1 MFLNPFLQHRVQQS
15 GGRCYVDE
23 IAGHPTHLIEG
34 GKGDAVLLWI
44 PAFGDPASNFIA
56 PMLALSTK
64 LLGRATIVAADP
76 PGFGNSP
83 AKGGVPGFR
92 EACIWAGHLIER
104 LARGGRRIVVSG
116 NSSGA
121 ALAIGGAVRRPASV
135 VGAILVCWPDWRF
148 GRMPRSDELCPTDLA
163 SLRRLLERSWHAPP
177 QIPAAMARIL
187 IHRLSHPDYRKHVDS
202 FDAHEGSAQ
211 LQHYEGPL
219 AFIGGRSDGLVP
231 PRVLEASAEARPD
244 SILRWI
250 DACGHYPHRE
260 RCKQLVDLLA
270 ELTQGFLDPFSSNS
284 SEGSAYA

>member
-163 SLRRLLERSWHAPP
+163 SRTTANTSIPSMLTRDLHSSSTTRDRSHSSAAVRMGLCRPACSRRARRRAPT
-177 QIPAAMARIL
+177 RF
-187 IHRLSHPDYRKHVDS
+187 YV
-202 FDAHEGSAQ
+202 G
-211 LQHYEGPL
+211 
-219 AFIGGRSDGLVP
+219 
-231 PRVLEASAEARPD
+231 
-244 SILRWI
+244 
-250 DACGHYPHRE
+250 
-260 RCKQLVDLLA
+260 
-270 ELTQGFLDPFSSNS
+270 
-284 SEGSAYA
+284 